1 MSEKKPALKAATPND
16 EESNSLTGDAAHDF
30 LTERFTDPAQPN
42 RVLALVVLR
51 VTEAGGQDDGG
62 ARITKYRVDHIEAA
76 TTDADEKKL
85 IDQLTRMHKGRTQNS
100 SVAALADPVSDTPLE
115 GVDVEMNDSMDDKA

>member
-30 LTERFTDPAQPN
+30 LTERFTDPSQPN

-62 ARITKYRVDHIEAA
+62 ARITKYRVDHLEAA
-76 TTDADEKKL
+76 FSDTDEKKL
-85 IDQLTRMHKGRTQNS
+85 VDQLTRMHKGRTQNS
-100 SVAALADPVSDTPLE
+100 SVAALAEPTPDTPLE
-115 GVDVEMNDSMDDKA
+115 GVDDELNDSVTDPA